1 MASLLSVGSASAQ
14 TGLKMND
21 LFEGIVIP
29 QERMVETRVRG
40 KSLEKYQLTYYR
52 SVRLNAN
59 ADEVERLRQLLGQD
73 ADRSIDM
80 LTYRKNPH
88 RWDTWTCKL
97 QMPSAGS
104 KNRFLCF
111 QEVWNKEHDQCEVT
125 VIYMEGTVG
134 SLEELEEKLK
144 N

>member
-21 LFEGIVIP
+21 LFEGIVIS

-52 SVRLNAN
+52 SVRLNAT
-59 ADEVERLRQLLGQD
+59 DEEAGYLRQLLGQD
-73 ADRSIDM
+73 
-80 LTYRKNPH
+80 KNPH

-97 QMPSAGS
+97 QMPSAGG

-144 N
+144 K